1 MSHRDPHL
9 EALAEQL
16 EASGEYRVLRRLRR
30 APRVD
35 RAELP
40 AGTLEALALD
50 LETTGLDHV
59 VDVPIEVGLVRFA
72 YDHDGR
78 ILGVTDELEALEDPG
93 RPLSP
98 EVVRI
103 TGITDA
109 DLAGQRFPDDAVARL
124 LDGVGLVIA
133 HNAGFDRPFA
143 ERRWP
148 AFEEKAWGCSLRE
161 IDWRDADGY
170 EGGGLGS
177 LLAAHGLFFGAHRA
191 VEDGY
196 ALVELLGRT
205 LPTSGETA
213 LNLLR
218 ASARRTTVRL
228 WAVGSPFESK
238 DLLKAR
244 GYRWNGEAR
253 SWWTDVAEEAVDEEL
268 AWLRAEAYRGKRMGE
283 LPRVRIDAWVR
294 WSQRAPEA
302 PPG

>member
-1 MSHRDPHL
+1 MGHRDPHL
-9 EALAEQL
+9 ESLAAQL

-35 RAELP
+35 PAELP
-40 AGTLEALALD
+40 EGALEALALD
-50 LETTGLDHV
+50 LETTGLDHAA
-59 VDVPIEVGLVRFA
+59 DVPIEVGLVRFA
-72 YDHDGR
+72 YDRGGR

-109 DLAGQRFPDDAVARL
+109 DLAGQRFPDDDVARL

-148 AFEEKAWGCSLRE
+148 AFERVAWGCSLRE

-170 EGGGLGS
+170 EGGGLGA

-205 LPTSGETA
+205 LPTSGQTA

-218 ASARRTTVRL
+218 ERARETTVRV

-253 SWWTDVAEEAVDEEL
+253 SWWTDVAETAVDDEL

-283 LPRVRIDAWVR
+283 LPRVRLDARVR
-294 WSQRAPEA
+294 WSLRAPEV

>member
-1 MSHRDPHL
+1 MSHRDPQL
-9 EALAEQL
+9 EALAAQL
-16 EASGEYRVLRRLRR
+16 EASGDYRVLRRLRR

-35 RAELP
+35 RADLP

-50 LETTGLDHV
+50 LETTGLDHA

-72 YDHDGR
+72 YDHQGR
-78 ILGVTDELEALEDPG
+78 VLGVTDEVEALEDPG

-98 EVVRI
+98 EVVHI

-218 ASARRTTVRL
+218 ASARRATVRL

-244 GYRWNGEAR
+244 GYRWSGEAR
-253 SWWTDVAEEAVDEEL
+253 SWWTDVAEEAVDDEI
-268 AWLRAEAYRGKRMGE
+268 AWLRAEAYRGKRMSE
-283 LPRVRIDAWVR
+283 LPRVRLDAWVR
-294 WSQRAPEA
+294 WSQRAPEV
-302 PPG
+302 PPA